1 MGKLTDLQIRNAKQ
15 GKHSDGGGL
24 YLMVTPVGGKLWRY
38 DFRFNGKRK
47 TLALGQYPSIT
58 LMEARQRHLDAIKTI
73 DQGTD
78 PTLERKRAKAV
89 AKVAAGNTFEQV
101 AAAWLDK
108 TKSQRQ
114 PSTNQRT
121 VNWLDRDVYPAIG
134 RMPVSTLTAADVLA
148 VLRRMESRG
157 LSDSV
162 TRAKR
167 VISRV
172 MDFAVVEGMAASN
185 PVTAISNRDNFTSAK
200 VKHRPAIIDPVAFGG
215 LLRSIRGYTGHTT
228 TSNAVN
234 LLALVFCRPGE
245 LRQLRWEWVNLEQ
258 AIIELPAEVM
268 KMGRPHVIPLASQAI
283 EILRQQQAVSG
294 HLELVFPGLR
304 GQGKLLSEN
313 TFNAVLRGCG
323 YGPDV
328 HVSHGFRASAR
339 TLLKERLK
347 CSADVIELQLAHSKA
362 NPLGEAYDRTAM
374 LDERVGMMQ
383 TWADYCDKLAHGGE
397 VVQLHRGAA

>member
-1 MGKLTDLQIRNAKQ
+1 MGKLTDLTIKNAKP
-15 GKHSDGGGL
+15 GKHTDGHGL
-24 YLMVTPVGGKLWRY
+24 YLLVTVSGGKLWRY
-38 DFRFNGKRK
+38 DFRFDGKRK
-47 TLALGQYPSIT
+47 TLAMGQYPTVT
-58 LMEARQRHLDAIKTI
+58 LLEARQRHLDAIKAI
-73 DQGTD
+73 EQGSD
-78 PTLERKRAKAV
+78 PTLDRKREKAI

-108 TKSQRQ
+108 TRNQRQ
-114 PSTNQRT
+114 HSTNQRT
-121 VNWLDRDVYPAIG
+121 VNWLERDVYPAIG
-134 RMPVSTLTAADVLA
+134 RTPVSALTAADVLA

-167 VISRV
+167 VIARV
-172 MDFAVVEGMAASN
+172 LDFAVVEGMAASN
-185 PVTAISNRDNFTSAK
+185 PVTAISNRDNFTTAK
-200 VKHRPAIIDPVAFGG
+200 TKHHAAIISPEAFGG
-215 LLRSIRGYTGHTT
+215 LLRSIRGYTGHIT
-228 TSNAVN
+228 TSNAIN

-258 AIIELPAEVM
+258 AIIELPGEIM
-268 KMGRPHVIPLASQAI
+268 KMRRPHLIPLSRQAI

-294 HLELVFPGLR
+294 HLGLVFPGLR

-313 TFNAVLRGCG
+313 TFNAVLRACG

-347 CSADVIELQLAHSKA
+347 CSADVIELQLAHAKA
-362 NPLGEAYDRTAM
+362 NPLGEAYDRSSL
-374 LDERVGMMQ
+374 LDERILLMRM
-383 TWADYCDKLAHGGE
+383 WSDYCDKLAHGGE